1 MNRRKKKQ
9 QITINNLD
17 SIQGL
22 MQEVYNDSCAQINDI
37 QRAINEL
44 ANSTVAETVD
54 DITKIA
60 KEKTNAYKVKD
71 SAIKVKL
78 EVAKLLN
85 DIVKHNGNIEETD
98 KARSNNGSPTLEEFS
113 RLRNIIKKDNEG

>member
-9 QITINNLD
+9 QITVNNID

-22 MQEVYNDSCAQINDI
+22 MQEVYNDSCAQINDV

-44 ANSTVAETVD
+44 SNSTIAETVD

-60 KEKTNAYKVKD
+60 REKTNGYKVKD

-85 DIVKHNGNIEETD
+85 DIVKHNGNIDDVETS
-98 KARSNNGSPTLEEFS
+98 RVSNGSPTLEEFS
-113 RLRNIIKKDNEG
+113 RLRSIMKKDNEG